1 MSNLKSLAEDMI
13 QLTNS
18 SNRLDEVIHLLKSSE
33 NTLVDDVK
41 ALIEGAKLECVIDK
55 EKVFGYLD
63 EIDSYRWNAEDEI
76 SSAHSSID
84 DATSSIG
91 YLEDE
96 INALRRYLEEL
107 KWEKKEDKK

>member
-1 MSNLKSLAEDMI
+1 MSNVKSLAEDII

-18 SNRLDEVIHLLKSSE
+18 SHRLDEVIHLLKSSE

-41 ALIEGAKLECVIDK
+41 ALIEGAKLECVVDK

-63 EIDSYRWNAEDEI
+63 EIDNNRSGAEDDI
-76 SSAHSSID
+76 STAYQYLD
-84 DATSSIG
+84 DARSAMG

-96 INALRRYLEEL
+96 VNGLRRYLEEL
-107 KWEKKEDKK
+107 KWEKKEDKE